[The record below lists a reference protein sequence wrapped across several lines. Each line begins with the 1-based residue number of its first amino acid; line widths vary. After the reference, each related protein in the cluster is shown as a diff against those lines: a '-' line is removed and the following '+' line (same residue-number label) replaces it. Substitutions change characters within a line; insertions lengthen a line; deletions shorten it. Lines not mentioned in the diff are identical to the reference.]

1 MKLFTTPVGLI
12 PMLGIAGASLAIG
25 FGTGRITAPS
35 DPVPRSGDRVAV
47 VLDKQE
53 MRTLPAVNPAS
64 VPSDAHAPSPSSP
77 HQSDLQGILA
87 NPDAKVRSRELDALL
102 ATADDPGVK
111 QLLEWVTTMPESA
124 QKRVALGKVMKR
136 WGELDGVAAT
146 AYGIDSY
153 QQTGNSSLIRNALL
167 GWAQADPAASMQY
180 LQGLG
185 LGHGLATDFTRDI
198 LGVWSN
204 ANPQAAAAYLQA
216 NPSAQSGWG
225 VGGFGRGGGGVA
237 WGTPSAVV
245 AGNWAAQDPQA
256 AANWVLSLPAG
267 PQQGSAM
274 NQVLQNWVAQDP
286 NAAVAFVNSQPA
298 GQGKDGMVSS
308 LARGL
313 AADDPAS
320 AIKWVSAIGNEGMQA
335 GTVMNILGQAGV
347 FGPNGPDTALAQSLV
362 APLPQNV
369 QQQIM
374 QRVTDRGGPFGGGGG
389 GRGRAR

>member
-1 MKLFTTPVGLI
+1 MKLFTISGGLL
-12 PMLGIAGASLAIG
+12 PTLGIASTALAVG
-25 FGTGRITAPS
+25 FGTGRLTSPAVPSPQSVKAPTIS
-35 DPVPRSGDRVAV
+35 EH
-47 VLDKQE
+47 QE
-53 MRTLPAVNPAS
+53 IRTLSAISSTPAPTADTNA
-64 VPSDAHAPSPSSP
+64 VPDKKLGQDDFKKIMANADARERT
-77 HQSDLQGILA
+77 
-87 NPDAKVRSRELDALL
+87 KELDALL
-102 ATADDPGVK
+102 ASSDVPEVK
-111 QLLEWVTTMPESA
+111 QLLDWVAAMPDGPE
-124 QKRVALGKVMKR
+124 KRVAMGKVMKR
-136 WGELDGVAAT
+136 WGELDGSAAA

-362 APLPQNV
+362 APLPQPV
-369 QQQIM
+369 QQRIM
-374 QRVTDRGGPFGGGGG
+374 QRVTNSGGPWGGGG
-389 GRGRAR
+389 GRGSAR